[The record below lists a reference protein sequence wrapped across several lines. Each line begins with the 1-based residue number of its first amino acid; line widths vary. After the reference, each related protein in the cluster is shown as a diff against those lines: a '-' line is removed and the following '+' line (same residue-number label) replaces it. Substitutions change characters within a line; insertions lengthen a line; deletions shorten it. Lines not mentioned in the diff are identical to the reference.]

1 MQQDAPATITS
12 VHGLLSIVAT
22 DALAALAGGYVL
34 ALVALHAAVQHAI
47 VLGAILLPLGV
58 LSATLNAGQEP
69 FWFQMAVL
77 AALSELRRAA
87 ATGSRPP
94 WRAEGAEPRRSS
106 RPTAPVTPS

>member
-77 AALSELRRAA
+77 AALVLALPCGARLRRGVARRGALRAPSPAEAA
-87 ATGSRPP
+87 DRLPP
-94 WRAEGAEPRRSS
+94 
-106 RPTAPVTPS
+106 